1 MQAYHVLPVELWE
14 RVAQCSRPNEIA
26 QLSQVCK
33 SLQAIA
39 EPKLYQNLTIR
50 ECTLAYHVLSS
61 LYIRDCFR
69 APYVRRLYMWQD
81 PRAGQR
87 VTLPGQFWMLVQR
100 VLLKTTNLEYL
111 YLHDD
116 SCTNTWVFQ
125 KIFPFQL
132 KEVHLHFFWDEALV
146 AFLVSQ
152 SSLKLLT
159 VWDPG
164 LEEEENDAAQRIVPH
179 GSLPALETFEGPL
192 HAAVDLLACDHLKR
206 ICLSADEET
215 AALFATYLPALA
227 SSNSVITSLNVVSVP
242 DYLVLYTLQVLSGS
256 PLAERLR
263 HLGLLSLPLLDVR
276 VLIL

>member
-14 RVAQCSRPNEIA
+14 RVAQYSRPNEIA
-26 QLSQVCK
+26 QLSRVCK
-33 SLQAIA
+33 SFQAIA
-39 EPKLYQNLTIR
+39 EPKLYQNLTLR
-50 ECTLAYHVLSS
+50 EHMIAYRVLSS
-61 LYIRDCFR
+61 LYIRDCSR

-87 VTLPGQFWMLVQR
+87 VALPGQFWLMVQR
-100 VLLKTTNLEYL
+100 VLLKMANLEYL
-111 YLHDD
+111 YLYDE
-116 SCTNTWVFQ
+116 SCTNTWMFQ

-164 LEEEENDAAQRIVPH
+164 LEEEDDAAQRIVPH

-192 HAAVDLLACDHLKR
+192 HAAVDLLACDRLKR
-206 ICLSADEET
+206 ICLSVDEET

-227 SSNSVITSLNVVSVP
+227 SSNSTLTSLYVVSVP

-256 PLAERLR
+256 PLGERLR

-276 VLIL
+276 VQIL